1 MTDTPLRRWVEESW
15 ASALAVQLG
24 RELGLRRRSLWIP
37 AAAGSIACDLAGCD
51 DRDWVE
57 FVWRLRLR
65 LLENER

>member
-1 MTDTPLRRWVEESW
+1 MTDGSLRRCERW
-15 ASALAVQLG
+15 ASALAAQLG
-24 RELGLRRRSLWIP
+24 RELGLKGRSLWIP
-37 AAAGSIACDLAGCD
+37 AAAGSLASDLAHCD